1 MLNILNLGPQPP
13 AKDHATQC
21 FIWMASW
28 SPSTAFFGVNLLL
41 ARKQHDT
48 QLKCSKASNFWVDI
62 KVWLQATTH

>member
-28 SPSTAFFGVNLLL
+28 SPGTTFFGVNLLL

-48 QLKCSKASNFWVDI
+48 
-62 KVWLQATTH
+62 